1 MSRQQGGKQSELDR
15 QWQEFLT
22 ELKKQPGFYS
32 TKHHELPLARI
43 KKIMKNDEDVSM
55 ISGEALSLF
64 AKACELFILD
74 LTMRSWA
81 NAEENKR
88 KTLQRSNVA
97 AAVTQCEMFDFLID
111 IIPRDELTGNSS
123 AAAAATASSAAA
135 PPPTTPPPPSAAPVL
150 PSMSAAA
157 SSSSNGMMMM
167 MPPSN
172 NNNNNS
178 RR

>member
-1 MSRQQGGKQSELDR
+1 MLCWLMCCVRSE
-15 QWQEFLT
+15 
-22 ELKKQPGFYS
+22 PGFYS

-123 AAAAATASSAAA
+123 AAAAAAPP

>member
-1 MSRQQGGKQSELDR
+1 
-15 QWQEFLT
+15 
-22 ELKKQPGFYS
+22 
-32 TKHHELPLARI
+32 
-43 KKIMKNDEDVSM
+43 M

-111 IIPRDELTGNSS
+111 IIPRDELTGGGSQTGGN
-123 AAAAATASSAAA
+123 ASSGV
-135 PPPTTPPPPSAAPVL
+135 PL
-150 PSMSAAA
+150 
-157 SSSSNGMMMM
+157 SSSSSSS
-167 MPPSN
+167 MPQNPVI
-172 NNNNNS
+172 
-178 RR
+178 RGKPQ

>member
-123 AAAAATASSAAA
+123 AAAAAAPP